1 MRRRRGLHERTITI
15 IVSIYVVISYT
26 LSSAAQQSFSAQISL
41 SLEDFQ
47 TVLRS
52 NIDNELDKISD
63 EKVSTAQETTN
74 IHVKSRTLMRRRSS
88 IQRGVKEEPSK
99 TKQSDHVHTYTQ
111 EDIWGNIVQHAWKV
125 ADTTKRDEGDNLAR
139 TSYADTTLPIPFLV
153 CGHEEHSV
161 IVDFNDIAASFHTLE
176 EEALLISSS
185 NERTCLILSTQS
197 TQAREVI
204 DSFEGSLIAIP
215 LPDVTKIHSGTIDE
229 VLSKG
234 WSVPFRQESETT
246 KSNATALMNHWERV
260 IVVDFAPNIGGMKE
274 ESDLLD
280 VVNIIMNDLQDL
292 GEVGWYQKMDEDEK
306 QKYSLDESTIDI
318 PSLSDLFSLTAIT
331 NATPENPRIRF
342 WRDVF
347 KNGIESSHVCSSMF
361 STLFVKASN
370 GHYSFELVLNPRDGP
385 PSQEYESSASNPN
398 CVASL
403 IAALSVH
410 PYVLSVK
417 ANFPTYHGWN
427 VAQLIDSAK

>member
-15 IVSIYVVISYT
+15 IVSIYVVISFV
-26 LSSAAQQSFSAQISL
+26 LSSAAQQSFSAKTSL

-63 EKVSTAQETTN
+63 EKVSTVQETTN

-88 IQRGVKEEPSK
+88 IQSTNEDPLK
-99 TKQSDHVHTYTQ
+99 TKQSDHAYTQ
-111 EDIWGNIVQHAWKV
+111 QDIWGNIVQHAWKV

-139 TSYADTTLPIPFLV
+139 ASYADTTLPIPFLV
-153 CGHEEHSV
+153 CGHEDNGG
-161 IVDFNDIAASFHTLE
+161 IVDFNDIVASFNTLE
-176 EEALLISSS
+176 EKALLISSS
-185 NERTCLILSTQS
+185 NERTCLILSAQS

-280 VVNIIMNDLQDL
+280 VVNIIMSDLQDL

-306 QKYSLDESTIDI
+306 QKYSLDDSTIDI

-331 NATPENPRIRF
+331 NATSENPRVRF
-342 WRDVF
+342 WREVF

-427 VAQLIDSAK
+427 VAQFMDSAK

>member
-1 MRRRRGLHERTITI
+1 M
-15 IVSIYVVISYT
+15 
-26 LSSAAQQSFSAQISL
+26 
-41 SLEDFQ
+41 
-47 TVLRS
+47 LRS